1 MLSLLQ
7 TRSKLFALPLPVP
20 AQLGIAPQPSSCK
33 VACVRQ
39 YGSRDKPYLL
49 LLNARYA
56 RPGEDWKPLLCS
68 AMADGLL
75 PGAGKKLA
83 RQALRALC
91 GGHSAYRDAKVSF
104 RLRLLLQVRIV

>member
-1 MLSLLQ
+1 MSH
-7 TRSKLFALPLPVP
+7 
-20 AQLGIAPQPSSCK
+20 
-33 VACVRQ
+33 
-39 YGSRDKPYLL
+39 
-49 LLNARYA
+49 LNTCLA

-104 RLRLLLQVRIV
+104 RLRLQLQVRTVQYTRWSCSSW